1 MKRMRYLSHSFFM
14 HMKIYIKPVLIVVAI
29 LVIDQLIKFWI
40 KTNMYIGEEYTIF
53 GNWFIIHFTENNGM
67 AFGLELG
74 GNYGKLAL
82 SLFRVFAVFGL
93 GYIFHYV
100 IKNKYHFG
108 LITCVSLILAGALGN
123 IIDSVFYG
131 KLFGY
136 AGLLHGR
143 VVDMFYFPIIQGFYP
158 DWVPGLGGQDF
169 VFFRPVF
176 NFADAA
182 ISVGVITIII
192 FQSKFLNNDLSKI
205 EKDLN

>member
-1 MKRMRYLSHSFFM
+1 MKLYL
-14 HMKIYIKPVLIVVAI
+14 KPLLIIFAVL
-29 LVIDQLIKFWI
+29 LVDQVLKYWI
-40 KTNMYIGEEYTIF
+40 KTNMYLGEEFNVF

-74 GNYGKLAL
+74 GSYGKLAL

-93 GYIFHYV
+93 GYIFYYV

-108 LITCVSLILAGALGN
+108 LITCISLILAGALGN

-136 AGLLHGR
+136 AGYLHGR
-143 VVDMFYFPIIQGFYP
+143 VVDMFYFPIIQGNYP
-158 DWVPGLGGQDF
+158 EWFPFVGGEDF
-169 VFFRPVF
+169 IFFRPVF

-182 ISVGVITIII
+182 ISVGVIIII
-192 FQSKFLNNDLSKI
+192 LFQNKFLNKDLSRI
-205 EKDLN
+205 EKDLSGEL

>member
-1 MKRMRYLSHSFFM
+1 
-14 HMKIYIKPVLIVVAI
+14 
-29 LVIDQLIKFWI
+29 
-40 KTNMYIGEEYTIF
+40 MYIGEEYNVV

-93 GYIFHYV
+93 GYIFYYV
-100 IKNKYHFG
+100 IKKKYHFG

-136 AGLLHGR
+136 ADYLHGR

-158 DWVPGLGGQDF
+158 DWVPSLGGQEF
-169 VFFRPVF
+169 IFFRPVF
-176 NFADAA
+176 NFADSA
-182 ISVGVITIII
+182 ISIGVIVIII
-192 FQSKFLNNDLSKI
+192 FQNKFLNKDLSKI
-205 EKDLN
+205 ESTISE

>member
-1 MKRMRYLSHSFFM
+1 MRYLSHSFFM
-14 HMKIYIKPVLIVVAI
+14 HMKIYIKPILIVVAV

-40 KTNMYIGEEYTIF
+40 KTNMYIGEEYNVV

-136 AGLLHGR
+136 AGFLHGR

-169 VFFRPVF
+169 IFFRPVF

-182 ISVGVITIII
+182 ISIGVVTIII
-192 FQSKFLNNDLSKI
+192 FQSKFLNSDLSKI
-205 EKDLN
+205 ENNLN

>member
-1 MKRMRYLSHSFFM
+1 
-14 HMKIYIKPVLIVVAI
+14 MKIYIKPILIVIAVLA
-29 LVIDQLIKFWI
+29 IDQLIKFWI
-40 KTNMYIGEEYTIF
+40 KTNMYIGEEYNVF

-100 IKNKYHFG
+100 VKHKYHFG
-108 LITCVSLILAGALGN
+108 LITCVSLILAGELGN

-136 AGLLHGR
+136 ADYLHGR

-158 DWVPGLGGQDF
+158 DWMPIWGGQDF
-169 VFFRPVF
+169 IFFRPVF
-176 NFADAA
+176 NFADSA
-182 ISVGVITIII
+182 ISIGVIVIII
-192 FQSKFLNNDLSKI
+192 FQNKFLNKDLSKI
-205 EKDLN
+205 EDQIAE

>member
-1 MKRMRYLSHSFFM
+1 M
-14 HMKIYIKPVLIVVAI
+14 HMKIYIKPILIVVAV

-40 KTNMYIGEEYTIF
+40 KTNMYIGEEYNVF

-100 IKNKYHFG
+100 VKNKYHFG

-136 AGLLHGR
+136 AGFLHGR

-169 VFFRPVF
+169 IFFRPVF

-182 ISVGVITIII
+182 ISIGVVTIII

-205 EKDLN
+205 ENNLN

>member
-1 MKRMRYLSHSFFM
+1 MK
-14 HMKIYIKPVLIVVAI
+14 KYILPISIILLVLI
-29 LVIDQLIKFWI
+29 IDQVLKIWI
-40 KTNMYIGEEYTIF
+40 KTNMYIGEEFNLI

-74 GNYGKLAL
+74 GSYGKLAL
-82 SLFRVFAVFGL
+82 SLFRVFAVFGI

-100 IKNKYHFG
+100 IKHKYHFG

-136 AGLLHGR
+136 ADLLHGR
-143 VVDMFYFPIIQGFYP
+143 VVDMFYMPIIQGHYP
-158 DWVPGLGGQDF
+158 EWFPLWAGEEF
-169 VFFRPVF
+169 VFFRPVY

-182 ISVGVITIII
+182 ISIGVITIIL
-192 FQSKFLNNDLSKI
+192 FQNKFLNNQMQSI
-205 EKDLN
+205 ASEINN

>member
-1 MKRMRYLSHSFFM
+1 MRYLSHSFFM
-14 HMKIYIKPVLIVVAI
+14 HMKIYIKPILIVVAV

-40 KTNMYIGEEYTIF
+40 KTNMYIGEEYNVI

-136 AGLLHGR
+136 AGFLHGR

-169 VFFRPVF
+169 IFFRPVF

-182 ISVGVITIII
+182 ISIGVVTIII
-192 FQSKFLNNDLSKI
+192 FQSKFLNSDLSKI
-205 EKDLN
+205 ENNLN

>member
-1 MKRMRYLSHSFFM
+1 MRYLSHSFFL
-14 HMKIYIKPVLIVVAI
+14 HMKIYIKPILIVVAV

-40 KTNMYIGEEYTIF
+40 KTNMYIGEEYNVI

-136 AGLLHGR
+136 AGFLHGR

-158 DWVPGLGGQDF
+158 EWVPGLGGQDF
-169 VFFRPVF
+169 IFFRPVF

-182 ISVGVITIII
+182 ISIGVVTIII

-205 EKDLN
+205 ENNLN

>member
-1 MKRMRYLSHSFFM
+1 MK
-14 HMKIYIKPVLIVVAI
+14 KYISPILIVIAV
-29 LVIDQLIKFWI
+29 LVIDQVLKIWI
-40 KTNMYIGEEYTIF
+40 KTNMYIGEEF
-53 GNWFIIHFTENNGM
+53 NVLGNWFIIHFTENNGM

-74 GNYGKLAL
+74 GSYGKLAL
-82 SLFRVFAVFGL
+82 SLFRVFAVFGI
-93 GYIFHYV
+93 GYIFHYI

-143 VVDMFYFPIIQGFYP
+143 VVDMFYMPIIQGHYP
-158 DWVPGLGGQDF
+158 DWFPLWAGEEF
-169 VFFRPVF
+169 VFFRPVY

-182 ISVGVITIII
+182 ISIGVITIIL
-192 FQSKFLNNDLSKI
+192 FQNKFLNQGFKELEGN
-205 EKDLN
+205 LN

>member
-1 MKRMRYLSHSFFM
+1 MRYLSHSFFI
-14 HMKIYIKPVLIVVAI
+14 HMKLYIKPILIVVAV

-40 KTNMYIGEEYTIF
+40 KTNMYIGEEYNVL

-100 IKNKYHFG
+100 VKNKYHYG

-136 AGLLHGR
+136 AGFLHGR
-143 VVDMFYFPIIQGFYP
+143 VVDMFYFPIIEGFYP
-158 DWVPGLGGQDF
+158 DWVPGLGGQEF
-169 VFFRPVF
+169 IFFRPVF

-205 EKDLN
+205 ENNLN

>member
-1 MKRMRYLSHSFFM
+1 
-14 HMKIYIKPVLIVVAI
+14 MKIYLKPTLIVFAV
-29 LVIDQLIKFWI
+29 LLIDQLIKIWI
-40 KTNMYIGEEYTIF
+40 KMNMYIGEEYSIL
-53 GNWFIIHFTENNGM
+53 GNWSFIHFTENNGM

-74 GNYGKLAL
+74 GSYGKLAL

-108 LITCVSLILAGALGN
+108 LITCISLILAGALGN

-136 AGLLHGR
+136 AGFLHGR

-158 DWVPGLGGQDF
+158 DWFPFFAGEEF

-192 FQSKFLNNDLSKI
+192 FQSKFLNSDLSKI
-205 EKDLN
+205 ESKLS

>member
-1 MKRMRYLSHSFFM
+1 MK
-14 HMKIYIKPVLIVVAI
+14 KYIVPILIVVAV
-29 LVIDQLIKFWI
+29 LLIDQLLKIWI
-40 KTNMYIGEEYTIF
+40 KTNMYIGEEFNLI

-74 GNYGKLAL
+74 GSYGKLAL
-82 SLFRVFAVFGL
+82 SLFRVFAVFGI

-108 LITCVSLILAGALGN
+108 LVTCVSLILAGALGN

-136 AGLLHGR
+136 ADLLHGR
-143 VVDMFYFPIIQGFYP
+143 VVDMFYMPIIQGHYP
-158 DWVPGLGGQDF
+158 DWFPLWAGEEF
-169 VFFRPVF
+169 VFFRPVY

-182 ISVGVITIII
+182 ISIGVVTIIL
-192 FQSKFLNNDLSKI
+192 FQNKFLNKDFNSI
-205 EKDLN
+205 EATISN

>member
-1 MKRMRYLSHSFFM
+1 
-14 HMKIYIKPVLIVVAI
+14 
-29 LVIDQLIKFWI
+29 
-40 KTNMYIGEEYTIF
+40 MYIGEEYNVL

-136 AGLLHGR
+136 ADFLHGR
-143 VVDMFYFPIIQGFYP
+143 VVDMFYFPIVQGFYP

-169 VFFRPVF
+169 IFFRPVF

-182 ISVGVITIII
+182 ISIGVVTIIL

>member
-1 MKRMRYLSHSFFM
+1 MR
-14 HMKIYIKPVLIVVAI
+14 KYIVPVLIIIAV
-29 LVIDQLIKFWI
+29 LVIDQVLKVWI
-40 KTNMYIGEEYTIF
+40 KTNMYIGEEFNVF

-82 SLFRVFAVFGL
+82 SLFRVFAVFGI

-100 IKNKYHFG
+100 IKHKYHFG

-131 KLFGY
+131 KIFGY
-136 AGLLHGR
+136 ADLLHGR
-143 VVDMFYFPIIQGFYP
+143 VVDMFYMPIIQGHYP
-158 DWVPGLGGQDF
+158 DWFPLWAGDEF

-176 NFADAA
+176 NFADSA
-182 ISVGVITIII
+182 ISIGVITIIL
-192 FQSKFLNNDLSKI
+192 FQNKFLNNDLTKLESNI
-205 EKDLN
+205 TA

>member
-1 MKRMRYLSHSFFM
+1 M
-14 HMKIYIKPVLIVVAI
+14 HMKIYIKPILIVIAI

-40 KTNMYIGEEYTIF
+40 KTNMYIGEEYNVV

-136 AGLLHGR
+136 AGFLHGR

-169 VFFRPVF
+169 IFFRPVF

-182 ISVGVITIII
+182 ISIGVVTIII

-205 EKDLN
+205 ENNLN

>member
-1 MKRMRYLSHSFFM
+1 MRYLSHTFST
-14 HMKIYIKPVLIVVAI
+14 HMKLYIKPLLIVFAV
-29 LVIDQLIKFWI
+29 LVIDQLIKYWI
-40 KTNMYIGEEYTIF
+40 KTNMYIGEEF
-53 GNWFIIHFTENNGM
+53 HVAGDWFIIHFTENNGM

-100 IKNKYHFG
+100 IKHKYHFG

-136 AGLLHGR
+136 AELLHGR

-158 DWVPGLGGQDF
+158 DWVPILGGQDF

-176 NFADAA
+176 NFADSA
-182 ISVGVITIII
+182 ISVGVIVIIL
-192 FQSKFLNNDLSKI
+192 FQSKFLNKDLSKI
-205 EKDLN
+205 ENNLS

>member
-1 MKRMRYLSHSFFM
+1 MK
-14 HMKIYIKPVLIVVAI
+14 KYISPILIVIAV
-29 LVIDQLIKFWI
+29 LVIDQVLKIWI
-40 KTNMYIGEEYTIF
+40 KTNMYIGEEF
-53 GNWFIIHFTENNGM
+53 NVLGNWFIIHFTENNGM

-74 GNYGKLAL
+74 GSYGKLAL
-82 SLFRVFAVFGL
+82 SLFRVFAVFGI
-93 GYIFHYV
+93 GYIFHYI

-143 VVDMFYFPIIQGFYP
+143 VVDMFYMPIIQGHYP
-158 DWVPGLGGQDF
+158 DWFPLWAGEEF
-169 VFFRPVF
+169 VFFRPVY

-182 ISVGVITIII
+182 ISIGVITIIL
-192 FQSKFLNNDLSKI
+192 FQNKFLNQGFKELESN
-205 EKDLN
+205 LN

>member
-1 MKRMRYLSHSFFM
+1 
-14 HMKIYIKPVLIVVAI
+14 VLKV
-29 LVIDQLIKFWI
+29 WI
-40 KTNMYIGEEYTIF
+40 KTNMYIGEEFNVF

-82 SLFRVFAVFGL
+82 SLFRVFAVFGI

-100 IKNKYHFG
+100 IKHKYHFG

-131 KLFGY
+131 KIFGY
-136 AGLLHGR
+136 ADLLHGR
-143 VVDMFYFPIIQGFYP
+143 VVDMFYMPIIQGHYP
-158 DWVPGLGGQDF
+158 DWFPLWAGDEF

-176 NFADAA
+176 NFADSA
-182 ISVGVITIII
+182 ISIGVITIIL
-192 FQSKFLNNDLSKI
+192 FQNKFLNNDLTKLESNI
-205 EKDLN
+205 TA

>member
-1 MKRMRYLSHSFFM
+1 
-14 HMKIYIKPVLIVVAI
+14 MKIYIKPILIVIAV

-40 KTNMYIGEEYTIF
+40 KTNMYIGEEYHVA

-93 GYIFHYV
+93 GYIFYYV

-136 AGLLHGR
+136 AELLHGR

-158 DWVPGLGGQDF
+158 DWFPVLGGQDF

-182 ISVGVITIII
+182 ISIGVITIIL
-192 FQSKFLNNDLSKI
+192 FQGKFLNNDLTKI
-205 EKDLN
+205 EKELA

>member
-1 MKRMRYLSHSFFM
+1 MKKYILPLS
-14 HMKIYIKPVLIVVAI
+14 IVVIVLI
-29 LVIDQLIKFWI
+29 IDQVLKIWI
-40 KTNMYIGEEYTIF
+40 KTNMYIGEEFNLI

-74 GNYGKLAL
+74 GSYGKLAL
-82 SLFRVFAVFGL
+82 SLFRVFAVFGI

-100 IKNKYHFG
+100 IKHKYHFG

-136 AGLLHGR
+136 ADLLHGR
-143 VVDMFYFPIIQGFYP
+143 VVDMFYMPIIQGHYP
-158 DWVPGLGGQDF
+158 EWFPLWAGEEF
-169 VFFRPVF
+169 VFFRPVY

-182 ISVGVITIII
+182 ISIGVVTIIL
-192 FQSKFLNNDLSKI
+192 FQNKFLNNQIQTLASDINK
-205 EKDLN
+205 

>member
-1 MKRMRYLSHSFFM
+1 M
-14 HMKIYIKPVLIVVAI
+14 HMKIYIKPILIVVAV

-40 KTNMYIGEEYTIF
+40 KTNMYIGEEYNVV

-100 IKNKYHFG
+100 VKNKYHFG

-136 AGLLHGR
+136 AGFLHGR

-169 VFFRPVF
+169 IFFRPVF

-182 ISVGVITIII
+182 ISIGVVTIII

-205 EKDLN
+205 ENNLN

>member
-1 MKRMRYLSHSFFM
+1 
-14 HMKIYIKPVLIVVAI
+14 MKIYIKPILIVVAV

-40 KTNMYIGEEYTIF
+40 KTNMYIGEEYNVL

-136 AGLLHGR
+136 ADFLHGR
-143 VVDMFYFPIIQGFYP
+143 VVDMFYFPIVQGFYP

-169 VFFRPVF
+169 IFFRPVF

-182 ISVGVITIII
+182 ISIGVVTIIL